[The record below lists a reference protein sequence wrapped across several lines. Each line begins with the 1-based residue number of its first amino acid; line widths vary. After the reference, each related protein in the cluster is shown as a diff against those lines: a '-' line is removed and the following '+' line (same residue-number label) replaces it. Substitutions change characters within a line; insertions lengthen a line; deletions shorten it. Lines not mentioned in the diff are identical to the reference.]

1 MEPNSDTASS
11 NQTKNSAVS
20 FKEKLAFGT
29 GEFTN
34 RYGENGVNDI
44 ATPVYN
50 MILGM
55 SPALIGTVLM
65 LMRLWDAI
73 TDPIMGYI
81 SDNCK
86 SKFGRRKPFLLV
98 GSILMA
104 IIYPMVWFASP
115 DWTEQSKTIYFFCL
129 SIIFF
134 TSYTIYSVSYRALAT
149 EMTPDY
155 EERTTIRIYS
165 AFFNKIFMLMLPWI
179 FPLTQM
185 EQIKIG
191 GATINL
197 FLVQFTIP
205 VIIDFDLPW
214 ADPVSGIRFLAGVS
228 SILILVSGIIC
239 AKFPKERYHKVAAK
253 QERVKLISSFIS
265 FVNDR
270 QFLILHGV
278 GLGLLCSILLVAT
291 FGLYVNIYYVWEG
304 DKLGGSSYFAIMQNI
319 MQLLGFIMLFVI
331 SKFLISV
338 EKRKLIFL
346 SLFAALVG
354 SAARWYT
361 YNSDIPQLI
370 FLDPFFFAPAYTI
383 FWAIFLSMLGDYCDY
398 DEFKNGQRRE
408 GLFSAVSGWIMKA
421 GSSLAFGI
429 SGILLAWTHFS
440 QDLGGSQPE
449 GTLLKMRLLLIAL
462 PILCLVVAMELN
474 AIYPL
479 TKDRMKEIR
488 RELESRRGT
497 V

>member
-1 MEPNSDTASS
+1 MQADSKTSPNNESTKASLP
-11 NQTKNSAVS
+11 
-20 FKEKLAFGT
+20 FKEKVAFGA

-50 MILGM
+50 MILGL

-73 TDPIMGYI
+73 TDPIMGYV
-81 SDNCK
+81 SDNWK
-86 SKFGRRKPFLLV
+86 GKFGRRKPFLFV

-104 IIYPMVWFASP
+104 IVYPLIWFASP

-129 SIIFF
+129 AIIFF
-134 TSYTIYSVSYRALAT
+134 TSYTIYSVPFRALAT

-165 AFFNKIFMLMLPWI
+165 AFFNKVFMLMLPWI
-179 FPLTQM
+179 FPLTQT
-185 EQIKIG
+185 E
-191 GATINL
+191 L
-197 FLVQFTIP
+197 FP
-205 VIIDFDLPW
+205 
-214 ADPVSGIRFLAGVS
+214 DPVTGIRTLAGAS
-228 SILILVSGIIC
+228 SILILISGIVC
-239 AKFPKERYHKVAAK
+239 SKFPKERYHKVAAD
-253 QERVKLISSFIS
+253 QERVKLVSSFKS
-265 FVNDR
+265 FLKDR
-270 QFLILHGV
+270 NFLILHGV

-291 FGLYVNIYYVWEG
+291 FGLYVNIYYVWGG

-319 MQLLGFIMLFVI
+319 MQVLGFVML
-331 SKFLISV
+331 FLISKYLIKV

-346 SLFAALVG
+346 SLISALVG
-354 SAARWYT
+354 TLARWFT
-361 YNSDIPQLI
+361 YNTDIPQLI

-398 DEFKNGQRRE
+398 DEYTHGQRRE
-408 GLFSAVSGWIMKA
+408 GIFSAISGWIMKA
-421 GSSLAFGI
+421 GSSIAFGV

-440 QDLGGSQPE
+440 QELGSDQPE
-449 GTLLKMRLLLIAL
+449 GTLLKMRLLLIGL
-462 PILCLVVAMELN
+462 PILCLLVAMVLN
-474 AIYPL
+474 ARYPL
-479 TKDRMKEIR
+479 TKARMANIR
-488 RELESRRGT
+488 NELEARRCT